1 MKIII
6 PLFELENFR
15 YFCSNNTLKKL
26 SLIKL
31 LRKGGACKNIP
42 RIIAEKAKLV

>member
-15 YFCSNNTLKKL
+15 YFCSNSTLKQL

-31 LRKGGACKNIP
+31 LKGSAGKNIP

>member
-15 YFCSNNTLKKL
+15 YFCSNGTLKQL
-26 SLIKL
+26 GLIKL
-31 LRKGGACKNIP
+31 LRKGSEGKNMP
-42 RIIAEKAKLV
+42 RIIAEKGKLV